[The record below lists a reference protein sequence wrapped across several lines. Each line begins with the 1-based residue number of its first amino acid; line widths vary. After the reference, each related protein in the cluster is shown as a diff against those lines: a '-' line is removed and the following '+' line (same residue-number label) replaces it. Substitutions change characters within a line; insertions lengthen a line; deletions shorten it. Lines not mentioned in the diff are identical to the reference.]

1 MARTGSGHRSEPR
14 SRLRMPQSAT
24 IRVSCCGHPR
34 AIDLDGDAALQQID
48 RQNEESLF
56 RSVLHQE
63 AFDTFERPAGDPHA
77 LTFTEIRVRCH
88 RKAGIDERLQS
99 FDLAVRNRA
108 ESVPT
113 LAEETNNAA
122 RFDDVEIRILVD
134 ALIEKNV
141 AGEHRNADRMTHAT
155 ATAPDADL
163 GKEDIQTLRQ
173 QLVRDQ
179 LLRMTS
185 GPDRVP
191 LRQGSAPFVSPGSGH
206 KRVDIHTHSD
216 NRASVH
222 RSHRMRTAYVRPSA

>member
-1 MARTGSGHRSEPR
+1 MWDRHSCL
-14 SRLRMPQSAT
+14 SRADKSVCAT
-24 IRVSCCGHPR
+24 SCGGHPR
-34 AIDLDGDAALQQID
+34 AVDLDGDAALQQID

-113 LAEETNNAA
+113 LAEKTNNAA

-134 ALIEKNV
+134 ALVEKNV

-155 ATAPDADL
+155 APAPDTDL
-163 GKEDIQTLRQ
+163 RQKDVQTLRR

-191 LRQGSAPFVSPGSGH
+191 LRQGSAPFVSPSSGH